1 MRFSLEGKICS
12 LVSICVI
19 FSLLF
24 VFLFSSWQAPW
35 VLKYSATLL
44 VVLPPTWWAT
54 RKIVSHIT
62 SRLKALEDGLRNF
75 QDRDFSISIANKHQ
89 DELGAVIDFYNAVG
103 DQLREERQ
111 YLYQRE
117 LLLDTVIQ
125 NSNLSLLLLDAKGR
139 IIYSNYEARKLFN
152 EGKPIQGKFLPD
164 FLPTTPN
171 QLQEIINNGGDG
183 LFNIETENQNHAYH
197 LSRSRFVLNAQ
208 EHHLYLIKQLTST
221 LHKQEI
227 ETWKKVIRLISHEI
241 NNSLAPIS
249 SMAHSGRLMLEQGK
263 TEKLFRV
270 FDTISERSDHL
281 KSFLND
287 YVSLSKLPTP
297 KMRSVNWN
305 SFIDKLR
312 GSTNFEIHSSVPNQ
326 DGYFDPIQLEQ
337 ALINLVKNSVESGSP
352 KDQIIVTISQKNEF
366 SEIEVS
372 DRGKGM
378 TDKELKNA
386 LLPFYSTK
394 PDGSGVGLTLCR
406 EIIEAH
412 HGKLSITNRKSGGL
426 SVRLWI
432 PNTHNTN
439 D

>member
-12 LVSICVI
+12 LVSICVVI
-19 FSLLF
+19 SVLF

-44 VVLPPTWWAT
+44 FVLPPTWWAT
-54 RKIVSHIT
+54 RKVVSHIT
-62 SRLKALEDGLRNF
+62 SRLKALENGLRNF
-75 QDRDFSISIANKHQ
+75 QDRDFSISIVNKHR
-89 DELGAVIDFYNAVG
+89 DELGAVIGFYNAVG

-125 NSNLSLLLLDAKGR
+125 NSNLSLLLLDAKDR

-152 EGKPIQGKFLPD
+152 AGKPIQGKFLSD
-164 FLPTTPN
+164 FSRTTPN
-171 QLQEIINNGGDG
+171 QLQEIINKGGDG

-197 LSRSRFVLNAQ
+197 LSRNRFVLNAQ
-208 EHHLYLIKQLTST
+208 EHHLYLIKQLTSA

-249 SMAHSGRLMLEQGK
+249 SMAHSGRLMLEQSK

-297 KMRSVNWN
+297 KMRPVNWN
-305 SFIDKLR
+305 LFIDKLR
-312 GSTNFEIHSSVPNQ
+312 GSINFQIHSSIPNQ

-352 KDQIIVTISQKNEF
+352 KDQIVVNISQTNEF

-406 EIIEAH
+406 EIVEAH
-412 HGKLSITNRKSGGL
+412 RGKLSITNRKNGGL

-432 PNTHNTN
+432 PNIKDIN